1 MLSQVTAQ
9 TAAEVFILCV
19 NWKIEC
25 FNVIFQSLTIT
36 RLKHIIAEQRFVLYK
51 SQQEHQF
58 SGGQ

>member
-36 RLKHIIAEQRFVLYK
+36 RLKHIIA
-51 SQQEHQF
+51 
-58 SGGQ
+58 